1 MVAVSFFII
10 KHGLVQ
16 HRQSGEAAEPPQQS
30 RNITSR
36 KARWTVKLVE
46 NKSHVVRLKNCHGL
60 YLTATNIIF
69 LLGMT
74 GNKVIQ
80 AKLDKLIDWKFEW
93 EPIREGFQ
101 VKLRTWC
108 GTYLHS
114 NGGPPPW
121 RNSLT
126 HDDPTTTST

>member
-1 MVAVSFFII
+1 MDLFSTVRAVKLRSHLN
-10 KHGLVQ
+10 KYLVVVDNKYYVC
-16 HRQSGEAAEPPQQS
+16 QS
-30 RNITSR
+30 RNSTSR

-46 NKSHVVRLKNCHGL
+46 NKSHVVRLKSCHGL
-60 YLTATNIIF
+60 YLTATDLIF

-80 AKLDKLIDWKFEW
+80 AKLDKLVDWKFEW

-114 NGGPPPW
+114 NGGPSPW
-121 RNSLT
+121 
-126 HDDPTTTST
+126 